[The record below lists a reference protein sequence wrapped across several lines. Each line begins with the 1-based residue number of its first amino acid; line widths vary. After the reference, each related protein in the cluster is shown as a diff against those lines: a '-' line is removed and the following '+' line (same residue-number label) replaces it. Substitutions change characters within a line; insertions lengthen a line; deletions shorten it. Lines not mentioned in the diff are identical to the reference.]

1 MLGGAVGAPHV
12 AGVGCFGS
20 ICCDLMFLGGIST
33 YELSLLGEQM
43 CRVNERADTIE
54 TVSSSRH
61 GRGGDSN
68 SLLGAVGAR
77 LSGWR
82 RQRLRGQGLKDVG
95 RAAVN
100 GILVQGWL
108 CVLVGWARWGWHRR

>member
-1 MLGGAVGAPHV
+1 
-12 AGVGCFGS
+12 
-20 ICCDLMFLGGIST
+20 MFLGGIST

-43 CRVNERADTIE
+43 CGVSERADTIE

-68 SLLGAVGAR
+68 SLLGAMGAR
-77 LSGWR
+77 LGGWR
-82 RQRLRGQGLKDVG
+82 RQRLHGQGSKDVG
-95 RAAVN
+95 RAAVD

-108 CVLVGWARWGWHRR
+108 CMLVGRDRWGWHRRWLIVGGIEAGEAWG

>member
-12 AGVGCFGS
+12 AGVGCLGS
-20 ICCDLMFLGGIST
+20 ICCDLMFLVGIST

-43 CRVNERADTIE
+43 WGVSERVDTIE

-77 LSGWR
+77 LGGGR
-82 RQRLRGQGLKDVG
+82 RQHLRGQGLKDVVG
-95 RAAVN
+95 RAAVD
-100 GILVQGWL
+100 GILIQGRL
-108 CVLVGWARWGWHRR
+108 CVLVGWAR